1 MGLSNDLIS
10 QFVKVT
16 IDKQSKPTESTVYG
30 TVVKYGDSMYVKL
43 DGSDILTPMT
53 STTDIKDGERVTVMI
68 KDHSATITG
77 NITSPSASKQ
87 EVTELGNKVV
97 SQQNDITLINNDITS
112 INNNITSQ
120 GNTIKEQNN
129 TITSINN
136 TVTSQG
142 NKITEIDNTVTAQ
155 ENTITSINNTV
166 TSQGNKITEI
176 DNEVTSQSNKIT
188 SIGNIVN
195 EQDNTIEVINNNIGI
210 YNSSFQITDGIVTGI
225 KGVDTDWIKT
235 KDLESDHATI
245 GSLDTKYANID
256 FANINEAAIEK
267 LFSDSG
273 IIKDL
278 VVSEGHITGELVG
291 VTIKGDL
298 IEGGTVKADKLVV
311 MGSDG
316 LYYKL
321 NVNGETVESEQTE
334 YNSLD
339 GSVITAKSITATK
352 ISVDDLVAFGA
363 TIGGFKITSNSIYS
377 GVKSSVGNTTRGIY
391 QDNDGQFY
399 VGDSDNFLKFYKD
412 SSGNY
417 KLEISADSM
426 MFSSTK
432 KSVETVINEAVED
445 ISSDINNLD
454 QKTDDNLNSVGDRIS
469 LAESAILQLNDS
481 ISMLV
486 TDADGTSL
494 MTQTSTGW
502 QFNIS
507 SLQNSLNK
515 ASDNIDSL
523 LNTTGDINE
532 TVNSLNQAVDDLG
545 AKSEYIN
552 IGVYEDEPCIELG
565 ESDSIFKLLI
575 TNTKIMFQNGSEIPT
590 HINTKGLVTENIQI
604 NNELSQGGFVW
615 QIHGS
620 GNLGLMWK
628 GEDS

>member
-53 STTDIKDGERVTVMI
+53 STADVKDGERVTVMI

-87 EVTELGNKVV
+87 EVTQLGNKIV
-97 SQQNDITLINNDITS
+97 SQENDITLINNDITS
-112 INNNITSQ
+112 INNTITSQ

-136 TVTSQG
+136 TITSQG

-176 DNEVTSQSNKIT
+176 DNTITSQSNEIT
-188 SIGNIVN
+188 LIGNIIT
-195 EQDNTIEVINNNIGI
+195 EQDNTITAINNNIDI
-210 YNSSFQITDGIVTGI
+210 YNSSFQITDGVVTGI

-235 KDLESDHATI
+235 KDLETDHAAI

-256 FANINEAAIEK
+256 FANINEAAVKK
-267 LFSDSG
+267 LFTDSG

-311 MGSDG
+311 KGSDG

-377 GVKSSVGNTTRGIY
+377 GVKSSVDNTTRGIY

-399 VGDSDNFLKFYKD
+399 VGDSDSFLKFYKD
-412 SSGNY
+412 SSDNY
-417 KLEISADSM
+417 KLEISADDM
-426 MFSSTK
+426 IFSSSK
-432 KSVETVINEAVED
+432 KSVETFVNESTGVVEDRISSLETEISTISDGMLSRVTGEDGESTIIQTPDGWSLNLTELKKTIDDATTNISSVSGDIDSINELLE
-445 ISSDINNLD
+445 
-454 QKTDDNLNSVGDRIS
+454 KTDDLLTSVDERTAYIR
-469 LAESAILQLNDS
+469 
-481 ISMLV
+481 V
-486 TDADGTSL
+486 TKDTE
-494 MTQTSTGW
+494 
-502 QFNIS
+502 
-507 SLQNSLNK
+507 K
-515 ASDNIDSL
+515 
-523 LNTTGDINE
+523 
-532 TVNSLNQAVDDLG
+532 
-545 AKSEYIN
+545 K
-552 IGVYEDEPCIELG
+552 PCMELG
-565 ESDSIFKLLI
+565 REGDDFKLKI
-575 TNTKIMFQNGSEIPT
+575 TNTSVDFCEGQYR
-590 HINTKGLVTENIQI
+590 VAYI
-604 NNELSQGGFVW
+604 NNKTLYIEKAVIKNELQIGETSGFIW
-615 QIHGS
+615 KIHGL
-620 GNLGLMWK
+620 GNLGLTRK
-628 GEDS
+628 GEIS